1 MGRDSWFE
9 VKAGSGAIV
18 EELSTAEEAVMLL
31 GGGDMSAMDPADI
44 LEAFEERS
52 FDWLSEGE

>member
-1 MGRDSWFE
+1 MKPG
-9 VKAGSGAIV
+9 AGAIV
-18 EELSTAEEAVMLL
+18 EQLSTAEEASMLL

-52 FDWLSEGE
+52 FDWMREGE